1 MKLHLDSDAFRVL
14 IEQVS
19 ENTGYRQD
27 VIEKDYYVSMLL
39 QELAQ
44 FQREGL
50 PAYFKGAQLCIRRCT
65 VSGVFQ
71 KTSIYPSMSGSAAAR
86 RETSAWSGRPKN
98 TPVWSA
104 IPTRA
109 APTARR

>member
-50 PAYFKGAQLCIRRCT
+50 PAYFKGGTALYKALHSVRRFSED
-65 VSGVFQ
+65 VDLSVDV
-71 KTSIYPSMSGSAAAR
+71 
-86 RETSAWSGRPKN
+86 RECSRTQGDSAWSGRPKN

>member
-44 FQREGL
+44 FQREGPPIL
-50 PAYFKGAQLCIRRCT
+50 RAVRLCIRRCT

-104 IPTRA
+104 IPTKA

>member
-44 FQREGL
+44 FQ
-50 PAYFKGAQLCIRRCT
+50 
-65 VSGVFQ
+65 
-71 KTSIYPSMSGSAAAR
+71 SAAVSY
-86 RETSAWSGRPKN
+86 T
-98 TPVWSA
+98 
-104 IPTRA
+104 
-109 APTARR
+109 

>member
-44 FQREGL
+44 FQSCL
-50 PAYFKGAQLCIRRCT
+50 LY
-65 VSGVFQ
+65 
-71 KTSIYPSMSGSAAAR
+71 TSDAAD
-86 RETSAWSGRPKN
+86 E
-98 TPVWSA
+98 
-104 IPTRA
+104 
-109 APTARR
+109 